1 MAEIRFYHLTRSRL
15 EEALTRLLQRVVARQ
30 DRAVVLAGSPERVE
44 ALNAHLWTH
53 DPASFLPH
61 GSARDGNAAEQ
72 PIYLTAILENP
83 NGARVLMLCDGAD
96 APSGDALSTHGYEMV
111 CELFNGHDE
120 AALANARAHW
130 RGYRDS
136 GQNVLYFQQNDDGG
150 WVEKARQ

>member
-15 EEALTRLLQRVVARQ
+15 EEALTRLLQRVIARQ
-30 DRAVVLAGSPERVE
+30 DRAVVLAASLERVE

-53 DPASFLPH
+53 DPASFLAH

-72 PIYLTAILENP
+72 PIYLTATLENP
-83 NGARVLMLCDGAD
+83 NGAKFLMLCDGAD
-96 APSGDALSTHGYEMV
+96 APSGDALAAHGYETV

-120 AALANARAHW
+120 AALANARTHW
-130 RGYRDS
+130 RGYREA
-136 GQNVLYFQQNDDGG
+136 GQNVSYFQQNDDGG

>member
-15 EEALTRLLQRVVARQ
+15 EEALTRLLQRVVGRQ

-44 ALNAHLWTH
+44 ALNAHLWTY
-53 DPASFLPH
+53 DAASFLAH
-61 GSARDGNAAEQ
+61 GAARDGNAAEQ
-72 PIYLTAILENP
+72 PIYLTATLENP

-96 APSGDALSTHGYEMV
+96 APSSDALAAQGYEMV

-120 AALANARAHW
+120 AALATARAHW
-130 RGYRDS
+130 RSYRES
-136 GQNVLYFQQNDDGG
+136 GQNVSYFQQNDDGG